1 MAATAP
7 HTLPTTADAGL
18 EPAERALIE
27 AFGSRT
33 TGVLAT
39 VVDTASQQAPDS
51 LVREALW
58 SLMSH
63 GVITTDSRGNLTLHD
78 VPLQNRRAHSDAAHS
93 EAAGAESASAT
104 A

>member
-1 MAATAP
+1 MATTAP

-18 EPAERALIE
+18 EPAERALIA

-78 VPLQNRRAHSDAAHS
+78 VPLQNRRAHGDAHS
-93 EAAGAESASAT
+93 EAGAESASAT

>member
-1 MAATAP
+1 MATTAP
-7 HTLPTTADAGL
+7 HTLPTIDGERL

-27 AFGSRT
+27 AFGSQSV
-33 TGVLAT
+33 GVLAT
-39 VVDTASQQAPDS
+39 IVDTASQQEPDS

-58 SLMSH
+58 TLMSH

-78 VPLQNRRAHSDAAHS
+78 VPLQNR
-93 EAAGAESASAT
+93 AAGSAAGSASAS